1 MQSYAKDTVS
11 IFIPR
16 SFWRAILSTISFF
29 LRPLFAHL
37 YLRTRTMN
45 LTTAATDVDIADLDL
60 SGFVLA
66 AAQELATDTDPVVS
80 DALNLLLQLH
90 NEV

>member
-1 MQSYAKDTVS
+1 ML
-11 IFIPR
+11 FR
-16 SFWRAILSTISFF
+16 S
-29 LRPLFAHL
+29 
-37 YLRTRTMN
+37 
-45 LTTAATDVDIADLDL
+45 VDIADLDL

-66 AAQELATDTDPVVS
+66 AAQELATDTDPVAS